1 MKKLLLIGGLAL
13 RDMLSEKV
21 MALCLIIAL
30 AATAAPL
37 LVIAGLRVGLVE
49 GLRTALLEDPRVREI
64 SNASNRQFDTVWL
77 QALARQPDIAFVAPR
92 TRTLAASVL
101 LMPQGRPQDARRVE
115 LIPSSVG
122 DPLLSPVDMSVEFDK
137 IVLSAPAAASL
148 HAHVG
153 DVLDMHLSRLG
164 EGATQESVPLQVFAV
179 SPPRAIGQ
187 NAAFVS
193 VRLAQAVEIF
203 REKPVSWQDAWT
215 SAAALLRTQAGF
227 RLYMKHIEDV
237 PAEDARLRAAGV
249 DVTSRAGD
257 VADLLTLDKRLTL
270 LFRLTACMGVAGF
283 VSSLAAGLWANVER
297 KRLSL
302 ATMRFIGVPYLTVFP
317 LLQAQILAFCGSSLA
332 LCGAWVVGSVINHQF
347 AQILPTGHPL
357 CIINGRLCMMSLL
370 LTATG
375 ALLASLAAAHRAGR
389 IDPWE
394 GISTP

>member
-1 MKKLLLIGGLAL
+1 MKRLLLIGGLAL
-13 RDMLSEKV
+13 RDLLSEKV

-49 GLRTALLEDPRVREI
+49 GLRTTLLEDPRVREL
-64 SNASNRQFDTVWL
+64 SNASNRQFDTAWL
-77 QALARQPDIAFVAPR
+77 QALALQPDIAFVAPR

-122 DPLLSPVDMSVEFDK
+122 DPLLSPVDMPAELDK

-148 HAHVG
+148 HAHAG
-153 DVLDMHLSRLG
+153 DILDMHLSRLG
-164 EGATQESVPLQVFAV
+164 EGAAQESVPVRVYAV
-179 SPPRAIGQ
+179 SPPRAFGQ

-203 REKPVSWQDAWT
+203 REKAVSWQDAWV
-215 SAAALLRTQAGF
+215 SAAPAFRTQAGF

-249 DVTSRAGD
+249 DVASRAGD
-257 VADLLTLDKRLTL
+257 VADLLMLDKRITL

-283 VSSLAAGLWANVER
+283 VGSLAAGLWANVER

-317 LLQAQILAFCGSSLA
+317 LLQAQILALCGSGVA
-332 LCGAWVVGSVINHQF
+332 LCGAWVVGSVINRQF

-357 CIINGRLCMMSLL
+357 CIINGRLCVVLLL

-375 ALLASLAAAHRAGR
+375 ALFASLAAAHRAGR